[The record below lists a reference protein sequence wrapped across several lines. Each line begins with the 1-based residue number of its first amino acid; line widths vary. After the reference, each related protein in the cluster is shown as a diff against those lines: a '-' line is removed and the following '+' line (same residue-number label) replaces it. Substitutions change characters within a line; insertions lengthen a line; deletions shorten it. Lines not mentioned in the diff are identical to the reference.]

1 MRHPWGERNS
11 RSGRGQARAGSPG
24 KAEGLTEGATE
35 THPRAPGEPA
45 QGPQEA
51 QSRRRAQPV
60 LAATQ
65 QKAAVPSLGD
75 QDPKLRGRRKTQL
88 LFKCPQTSSGLLVCL
103 FYVLW
108 TLWGG
113 PVRPLEHFSAKECS
127 FRNAYSKIILGI
139 IKKLI
144 IMNAIKMLF
153 LLSKW

>member
-11 RSGRGQARAGSPG
+11 WSRRGQARADSPG

-51 QSRRRAQPV
+51 QSRCRAQPV
-60 LAATQ
+60 LPQ
-65 QKAAVPSLGD
+65 LS
-75 QDPKLRGRRKTQL
+75 RRL
-88 LFKCPQTSSGLLVCL
+88 PCPPWGTRTLSSGGEGRPSCCSSAPDQFGFAGLS
-103 FYVLW
+103 VLRA
-108 TLWGG
+108 LDPLGG

-139 IKKLI
+139 KKLI
-144 IMNAIKMLF
+144 IMNAVIKIV
-153 LLSKW
+153 KKN